1 MSVQKI
7 GASKWVTRWYEGE
20 KQRSKTFAKKA
31 DAKSF
36 EALMRTEKQQG
47 ILGARPA
54 DRTLDQFMEEWVAN
68 YSLQFHK
75 ASTRKINAGIY
86 DRDIGPYFGSMPLR
100 EITVRAVDEFKAYLL
115 KKKAA
120 GADPQGPSRGGA
132 VTHRTLVLLQGMLQQ
147 AVVWGY
153 LEQNPVAAVSK
164 RVPRREAAGQAFSA
178 EQIEALRAVLL
189 RKGDHR
195 SAAMVSVMVYV
206 GLRPGELRA
215 LRWGDVS
222 ENTIHVRAAASSDQV
237 GGTKTGVTRSPFL
250 PSEVREELAQWRHAS
265 GHPDVDA
272 FVFPNTSGRLMTDND
287 WRNWSR
293 RVFKPAA
300 REAGLGECR
309 PYDLRH
315 SFGSFHLYSGSDP
328 AWIAREMGN
337 SVVTFNRYY
346 AHVMKD
352 LSAGN
357 NARLDEAVRNAR
369 KTGPLPNIC
378 QADPLCTKDQVGILS
393 LYGKPTSGFE
403 PLTPS
408 LRVKCSTS

>member
-1 MSVQKI
+1 M
-7 GASKWVTRWYEGE
+7 
-20 KQRSKTFAKKA
+20 
-31 DAKSF
+31 
-36 EALMRTEKQQG
+36 
-47 ILGARPA
+47 
-54 DRTLDQFMEEWVAN
+54 
-68 YSLQFHK
+68 
-75 ASTRKINAGIY
+75 
-86 DRDIGPYFGSMPLR
+86 
-100 EITVRAVDEFKAYLL
+100 
-115 KKKAA
+115 AA
-120 GADPQGPSRGGA
+120 ED
-132 VTHRTLVLLQGMLQQ
+132 
-147 AVVWGY
+147 
-153 LEQNPVAAVSK
+153 
-164 RVPRREAAGQAFSA
+164 AAGQAFSA
-178 EQIEALRAVLL
+178 EQIEDLRAVLL
-189 RKGDHR
+189 RRGDHR

-206 GLRPGELRA
+206 GLRLGELRA

-265 GHPDVDA
+265 GHPDDDA

-315 SFGSFHLYSGSDP
+315 SFGSFHVYSGSDP
-328 AWIAREMGN
+328 AWIAQEMGN
-337 SVVTFNRYY
+337 SVVTFTRYY
-346 AHVMKD
+346 AHVVKD
-352 LSAGN
+352 LSTGHN
-357 NARLDEAVRNAR
+357 PRLEEAVRNAR
-369 KTGPLPNIC
+369 TTERLPNIC
-378 QADPLCTKDQVGILS
+378 QADPLFNKEETGMPS